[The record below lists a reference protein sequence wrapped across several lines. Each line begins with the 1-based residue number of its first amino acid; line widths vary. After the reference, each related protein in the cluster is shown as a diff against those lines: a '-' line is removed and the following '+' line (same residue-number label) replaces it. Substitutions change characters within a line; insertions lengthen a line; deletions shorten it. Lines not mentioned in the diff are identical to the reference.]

1 MVMPVMVRS
10 VVMPAVMTA
19 AASAFPIGNT
29 LHAGGVVSEGQGFSA
44 DGEKVFFHADSSFV
58 NCVRR
63 RDRIGS
69 AHEQCMRESVEM
81 TQKKTLLGKTSSRA
95 P

>member
-1 MVMPVMVRS
+1 MMS
-10 VVMPAVMTA
+10 VVMSSLLTVA

-29 LHAGGVVSEGQGFSA
+29 LHAGGVVSEGRGFSA